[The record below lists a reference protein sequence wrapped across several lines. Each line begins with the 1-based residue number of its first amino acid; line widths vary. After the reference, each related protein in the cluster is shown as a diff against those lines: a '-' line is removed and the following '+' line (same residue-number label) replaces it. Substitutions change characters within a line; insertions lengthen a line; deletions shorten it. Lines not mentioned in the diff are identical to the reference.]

1 MKSFDLQPRAD
12 RELNESAG
20 YYDEQVPGL
29 GDRFLDE
36 FMALMRRLLDHPL
49 SGAVVEDE
57 IRVARFRG
65 FPYDVYYQIEE
76 TRLVVLAITAQRRE
90 PGSWKRD
97 S

>member
-1 MKSFDLQPRAD
+1 MKSFELQPRAD

-20 YYDEQVPGL
+20 YYEGQVPGL
-29 GDRFLDE
+29 GDRFLDD
-36 FMALMRRLLDHPL
+36 FMALMRRLLDHPR
-49 SGAVVEDE
+49 SGVVVEEE
-57 IRVARFRG
+57 IRVARFRR

-76 TRLVVLAITAQRRE
+76 TRLVVLAIADQRRE

>member
-1 MKSFDLQPRAD
+1 MKRFDLQPRAD

-36 FMALMRRLLDHPL
+36 FLALMRRLLDHPR
-49 SGAVVEDE
+49 SGTVVEDE

-90 PGSWKRD
+90 PGTWKRD